1 MEKKVNVND
10 ALRARVLARLVE
22 VLTEDGEEVMQT
34 ASGTLMFPTVE
45 AGEDRWVKLSVI
57 IPKKADEEDGT
68 DGYALANE
76 YRAKLADKAEKAEA
90 KEAERKQY
98 CEKMRTN
105 LAQLENNPRLREEV
119 NGEVRRLDE
128 NERQKRIAE
137 AKKAIAENCQ

>member
-68 DGYALANE
+68 DGYSLANE
-76 YRAKLADKAEKAEA
+76 YRAKLADKA
-90 KEAERKQY
+90 
-98 CEKMRTN
+98 
-105 LAQLENNPRLREEV
+105 
-119 NGEVRRLDE
+119 
-128 NERQKRIAE
+128 
-137 AKKAIAENCQ
+137 

>member
-57 IPKKADEEDGT
+57 IPKKVDEEDGT

-90 KEAERKQY
+90 KEAERKRK
-98 CEKMRTN
+98 E
-105 LAQLENNPRLREEV
+105 AERE
-119 NGEVRRLDE
+119 R
-128 NERQKRIAE
+128 
-137 AKKAIAENCQ
+137 KKAEKEKAKAGD